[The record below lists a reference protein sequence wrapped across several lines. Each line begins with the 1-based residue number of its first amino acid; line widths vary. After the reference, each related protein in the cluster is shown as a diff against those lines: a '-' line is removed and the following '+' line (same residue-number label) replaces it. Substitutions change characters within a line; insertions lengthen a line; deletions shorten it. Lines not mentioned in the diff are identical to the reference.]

1 MWTQQTQSNL
11 FVEWELPRL
20 SENQTQAT
28 GKLSHHYTIQG
39 TWSLILSWCHRSER
53 KVQKT
58 ECVSYQT
65 LSKLFCVF
73 QNSIGHEFTET
84 NWNAPLEFVGN
95 NSSWKRTGKVL
106 LANFR
111 KISSRVTDIKGKFS
125 NFSSCVQG
133 LLKSWGFHVMGKKKT
148 TTSKQKLQGSSI
160 LQDIK
165 SRLTQFHKF
174 TNNVNLSVKFTRRI

>member
-1 MWTQQTQSNL
+1 MLNVNTANTIKPVCRMGTTKTFRESN
-11 FVEWELPRL
+11 PGHKQAL
-20 SENQTQAT
+20 SS
-28 GKLSHHYTIQG
+28 LHHPGY
-39 TWSLILSWCHRSER
+39 LITSER

-133 LLKSWGFHVMGKKKT
+133 LLKSWGFHVMGKKNNNIKT
-148 TTSKQKLQGSSI
+148 KTSGFKYTSGYQISPYTVS
-160 LQDIK
+160 
-165 SRLTQFHKF
+165 
-174 TNNVNLSVKFTRRI
+174 

>member
-133 LLKSWGFHVMGKKKT
+133 LLKSWGFHVMGKKNNNIKT
-148 TTSKQKLQGSSI
+148 KTSGFKYTSGYQISPYSFI
-160 LQDIK
+160 N
-165 SRLTQFHKF
+165 SRITLTFQ
-174 TNNVNLSVKFTRRI
+174 